1 MRRHAIVVGSLTLVG
16 AAIALLREQATAY
29 WFGAGPSVDAFVI
42 AYALPTFVVNTAAG
56 ALGPVFTPMLLKVRH
71 DDGPIAADRFAADIR
86 TANAIVG
93 TAVALLLA
101 ATGPWVLRAL
111 APGFDAERL
120 AIATQCLY
128 LLLPAV
134 VLGNVSYFWAA
145 LLNADRRFAAAAFAP
160 ALPALGGL
168 IALVLFGTRFGV
180 RALAVGVTLG
190 TAAQA
195 LGLALAARQ
204 AGRPSD
210 FRWPRWSSR
219 LGELAAQYGALVV
232 GAVVLGSTTLVSQA
246 MATSVSPGAVAQLN
260 FAAVPVLFVVGLG
273 ARVVGQVLLPHFS
286 ALAAERR
293 WTVLRDEAT
302 RSLRLVA
309 LLSLP
314 AIAVLLFAAEAIV
327 RLLFERGAFAAADT
341 AVVADLL
348 RLLALQVPW
357 YVGGIVAARLLT
369 ALQQARQMLAICI
382 GGLGLTII
390 LNVALRPA
398 MGVRGIALAISLVYF
413 ATFVVAWWLAVRRLR
428 TLEATPGG

>member
-1 MRRHAIVVGSLTLVG
+1 M
-16 AAIALLREQATAY
+16 
-29 WFGAGPSVDAFVI
+29 I
-42 AYALPTFVVNTAAG
+42 AYALPTFVINTVAG
-56 ALGPVFTPMLLKVRH
+56 ALGPVFTPMLLRTRH

-93 TAVALLLA
+93 TVVALLLA
-101 ATGPWVLRAL
+101 ATGPWLLRAL

-120 AIATQCLY
+120 TIATQCLY

-168 IALVLFGTRFGV
+168 IVLVLFGTRFGV

-204 AGRPSD
+204 AGRPSH
-210 FRWPRWSSR
+210 FRWPQWSNH
-219 LGELAAQYGALVV
+219 LGELAAQYAALVV
-232 GAVVLGSTTLVSQA
+232 GAVVLGSTTLVSQS

-293 WTVLRDEAT
+293 WRVLRDEAT

-314 AIAVLLFAAEAIV
+314 PIAVLLLGAEAIV
-327 RLLFERGAFAAADT
+327 RLLFERGAFAPADT

-348 RLLALQVPW
+348 RLLVLQVPW

-382 GGLGLTII
+382 GGLVLTML

-398 MGVRGIALAISLVYF
+398 LGIRGIALAISLVYF
-413 ATFVVAWWLAVRRLR
+413 ATFLAAWWLALRRLR
-428 TLEATPGG
+428 TLEATTPGG